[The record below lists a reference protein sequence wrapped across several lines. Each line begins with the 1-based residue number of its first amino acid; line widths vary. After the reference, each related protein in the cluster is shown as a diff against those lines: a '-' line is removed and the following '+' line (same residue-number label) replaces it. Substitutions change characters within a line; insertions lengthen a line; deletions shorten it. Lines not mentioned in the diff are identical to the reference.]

1 MNKIIKCI
9 ASIAV
14 CEFIGIISVPFTIA
28 SIPTWY
34 ATLNK
39 PPFSPPNWIFG
50 PVWTTLYLMMGVSLY
65 LVWMKGLK
73 NKKGKVALLFFA
85 VQLLFNFLWSLL
97 FFGAHSPLLAL
108 IDIFLLLYTIV
119 IVMVKFN
126 KISKPA
132 SYLLLP
138 YLLWVSFATLLN
150 FSIVI
155 LNR

>member
-1 MNKIIKCI
+1 MNKIVKLITSVAI
-9 ASIAV
+9 
-14 CEFIGIISVPFTIA
+14 CELVGIISVPFTMA

-39 PPFSPPNWIFG
+39 PSFSPPNWIFG
-50 PVWTTLYLMMGVSLY
+50 PVWTTLYLMMGVALY

-73 NKKGKVALLFFA
+73 NKKVKGALIVFG
-85 VQLLFNFLWSLL
+85 VQLLFNFLWSIL
-97 FFGAHSPLLAL
+97 FFGLHSPLLAL
-108 IDIFLLLYTIV
+108 INIILLLYA
-119 IVMVKFN
+119 IVMTIVKFN
-126 KISKPA
+126 RISKSA

-138 YLLWVSFATLLN
+138 YLFWASFATILN

>member
-1 MNKIIKCI
+1 MNKIIKLL

-14 CEFIGIISVPFTIA
+14 CEFVGLISVPFTIA

-34 ATLNK
+34 ASLNK
-39 PPFSPPNWIFG
+39 SPFSPPNWIFG
-50 PVWTTLYLMMGVSLY
+50 PVWTTLYFMMGVSLY

-73 NKKGKVALLFFA
+73 NKKVKVALFFFA
-85 VQLLFNFLWSLL
+85 AQLLFNFLWSIL

-108 IDIFLLLYTIV
+108 IDIVLLLYAISMTMI
-119 IVMVKFN
+119 KFN
-126 KISKPA
+126 IISKPA

-150 FSIVI
+150 FFIVI

>member
-1 MNKIIKCI
+1 VNKIIRLI
-9 ASIAV
+9 ASIAI
-14 CEFIGIISVPFTIA
+14 CELVGIISVPFTIA

-34 ATLNK
+34 VTLNK
-39 PPFSPPNWIFG
+39 PSFSPPNWIFG
-50 PVWTTLYLMMGVSLY
+50 PVWTILYLMMGVSLY

-73 NKKGKVALLFFA
+73 NKKVRVALRFFA
-85 VQLLFNFLWSLL
+85 IQLLLNFLWSVL

-108 IDIFLLLYTIV
+108 IDISLLLYTIIIV
-119 IVMVKFN
+119 IAKFN

-138 YLLWVSFATLLN
+138 YLFWVSFATLLN
-150 FSIVI
+150 FFIFI

>member
-1 MNKIIKCI
+1 MNKVLRFI
-9 ASIAV
+9 ASTIG
-14 CEFIGIISVPFTIA
+14 CELVGILSVPFTLA

-50 PVWTTLYLMMGVSLY
+50 PVWTALYFMMGISLY

-73 NKKGKVALLFFA
+73 NKKVKIAMLFFA
-85 VQLLFNFLWSLL
+85 VQLIFNFLWSLL
-97 FFGAHSPLLAL
+97 FFGMHSPQLAL
-108 IDIFLLLYTIV
+108 VDIFFLLIAISMT
-119 IVMVKFN
+119 MVKFN

-132 SYLLLP
+132 SYLLVP
-138 YLLWVSFATLLN
+138 YLLWVSFATVLN
-150 FSIVI
+150 LSIVV